1 MKVSFLGAGAIGAM
15 FGALLRESQSDLQV
29 QLIVRGDFGNELIRN
44 QFVEIVGP
52 WGRKQVPVGCSSDC
66 NDIVGSDFVFVT
78 VKSQDTQ
85 SILEDAASH
94 LGNATVVSI
103 QNGINDTS
111 YSDFVPHDRL
121 VMGMTSTNMAVT
133 KPGQVS
139 MQLDG
144 VTMFGGPHGNQANQA
159 SRHVATL
166 FQAIRV
172 PGLHFALHDNIL
184 GVRYNKLSINA
195 LGYASCLSNSN
206 FMNEAIGAKLWRR
219 NIGMPIIRE
228 CRSVLKQA
236 NIKMER
242 MPGRSD
248 IARLEKLMR
257 IMEIPVLGQ
266 VIRLAIRS
274 RFERSPIVFSLLQDL
289 RRGKK
294 TEVDS
299 INGQFVKLAKM
310 VGCEAPINDTVVS
323 ITHELE
329 GKPNPTFMT
338 QEEIIRR
345 LQGETRLRGS

>member
-52 WGRKQVPVGCSSDC
+52 WGSKQVPVGCSSDC

-103 QNGINDTS
+103 QNGINDTA

-144 VTMFGGPHGNQANQA
+144 VTMFGGSHGNQANEA
-159 SRHVATL
+159 SRQVATL

-172 PGLHFALHDNIL
+172 PGLHFAFHDNIL
-184 GVRYNKLSINA
+184 GIRYNKLSINA

-206 FMNEAIGAKLWRR
+206 FMNEAIGAKHWRR

-228 CRSVLKQA
+228 CRSVLQQA

-248 IARLEKLMR
+248 IGRLEKLMR

-266 VIRLAIRS
+266 VIRLTIRS

-310 VGCEAPINDTVVS
+310 VGCEALINDTVVS

-345 LQGETRLRGS
+345 LRGEARLRGS